1 MDMTGPAGLSEFTP
15 AYAIY
20 ENGELNKMALFNY
33 VDDVQG
39 TQGNANL
46 TVALSLPNGGVPQ
59 TVKVKYLEAQ
69 SVSSK
74 FNITWAGQVCHPSSS
89 PSMC

>member
-1 MDMTGPAGLSEFTP
+1 MDMTGPAGLSDFTP

-20 ENGELNKMALFNY
+20 ENGELSKAALFNY

-46 TVALSLPNGGVPQ
+46 TVTLSLPNGGVPQ

-74 FNITWAGQVCHPSSS
+74 FNITWAGQVSHR
-89 PSMC
+89 